1 MSEQPERPIQ
11 FGPYLLEKRLAKG
24 GMAEIFRGV
33 SSGPHGFRKTVV
45 VKRILPERASDPKF
59 IEMFI
64 REARIMVR
72 LNHPNIVQVL
82 DFGEV
87 DGRYYL
93 AMEYIRGTDGG
104 RLLQSCAKMRLQF
117 PIPVA
122 LHIVTAVLDALD
134 YANTL
139 QGEDDKPLGIV
150 HRDVS
155 PSNVFISRLGEV
167 KLADFG
173 LATLASGE
181 DPAEAGIIRG
191 KYGYLAPE
199 VVLRQPSDH
208 RADVFAAGIL
218 LAEILMV
225 RRLFQGKNYLDVL
238 LQIRDA
244 KLDRLHKYG
253 KKIPEELR
261 QILYRALARDP
272 NQRYQTAGAF
282 RDALQHFLFEH
293 RQLLP
298 AATLRRFVQ
307 KLFKQTGHDVQ
318 YTPTGSGFEP
328 LPVPA
333 PTARLSDVDSAAPT
347 NKVDVGD
354 TRTNHRTHGGADFDA
369 SVAAQQ
375 NVVAAERNMDSL
387 PPPETAGRLD
397 NTSLIS
403 VMFHLAVKSRT
414 GLLVLKNGKTTKE
427 VYLVQ
432 GDPEFVVS
440 NDTSELFGQY
450 LLSQGVLDPQ
460 ELNEALRV
468 MPEHDGRLGET
479 LVSLGLLRPMQML
492 RLLTHQVRSKLLTA
506 FAWST
511 GTFSFHPEA
520 TCDKPS
526 IPLGLDAFEV
536 IWAAIQELP
545 NGILEERIT
554 SMLDERPTAV
564 FPPPVPPDRL
574 RLGSYPREIYER
586 LDGATSLDV
595 LLQDARTREEWR
607 KLAGM
612 VYMLVQCGLATID
625 SLPNRAN
632 T

>member
-1 MSEQPERPIQ
+1 MNEQPERPIQ

-33 SSGPHGFRKTVV
+33 NSGPHGFRKTVV
-45 VKRILPERASDPKF
+45 VKRILPERASDPRF

-117 PIPVA
+117 PVPVA
-122 LHIVTAVLDALD
+122 LHIAISVLDALD

-139 QGEDDKPLGIV
+139 QGEDGKPLGIV

-244 KLDRLHKYG
+244 KLDRFHKYG
-253 KKIPEELR
+253 KHIPEELK

-307 KLFKQTGHDVQ
+307 KLFKQTGHDVE
-318 YTPTGSGFEP
+318 YRPTGSGFEP
-328 LPVPA
+328 LPVPT
-333 PTARLSDVDSAAPT
+333 PTARLSDVDSTAPAAGTKEAKSPRRQGQGT
-347 NKVDVGD
+347 
-354 TRTNHRTHGGADFDA
+354 ADFDA
-369 SVAAQQ
+369 NVAAQQ
-375 NVVAAERNMDSL
+375 NVLVTERNMASL
-387 PPPETAGRLD
+387 PAAETAGGLNR
-397 NTSLIS
+397 TSLIS

-450 LLSQGVLDPQ
+450 LLGQGVLDPQ

-492 RLLTHQVRSKLLTA
+492 RLLTHQVRNKLLTA
-506 FAWST
+506 FSWST

-536 IWAAIQELP
+536 IWAAVQDLP
-545 NGILEERIT
+545 NGALEERIKP
-554 SMLDERPTAV
+554 MLDERPTAV

-586 LDGATSLDV
+586 LDGASSLDV
-595 LLQDARTREEWR
+595 MLQDARTKEEWR

-612 VYMLVQCGLATID
+612 VYMLIQCGLATID